1 MKALKDV
8 DIKSEELD
16 MGDDDKDDV
25 AVVSTHE

>member
-16 MGDDDKDDV
+16 MADDDKDDV
-25 AVVSTHE
+25 AVVSIHE